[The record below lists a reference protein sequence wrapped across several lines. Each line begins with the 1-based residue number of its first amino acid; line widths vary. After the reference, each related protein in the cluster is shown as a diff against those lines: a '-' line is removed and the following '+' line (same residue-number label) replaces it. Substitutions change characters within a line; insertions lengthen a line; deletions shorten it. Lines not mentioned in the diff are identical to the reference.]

1 MAFLL
6 PKSGTNFCLVGDN
19 GGADLQS
26 VYLWLCGATN
36 GNQLWAT
43 VFHHQFGATI
53 QLPEG
58 AD

>member
-1 MAFLL
+1 MTQTFVW
-6 PKSGTNFCLVGDN
+6 TVTMVEQT
-19 GGADLQS
+19 LQS

>member
-1 MAFLL
+1 MVEQ
-6 PKSGTNFCLVGDN
+6 T
-19 GGADLQS
+19 LQS